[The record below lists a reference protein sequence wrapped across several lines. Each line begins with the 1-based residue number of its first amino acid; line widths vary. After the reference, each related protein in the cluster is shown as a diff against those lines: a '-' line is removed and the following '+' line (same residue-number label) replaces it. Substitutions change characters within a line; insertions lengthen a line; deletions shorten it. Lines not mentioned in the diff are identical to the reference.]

1 MTLATTLNFSPTTP
15 APPSGQQNVTP
26 QNDGGSPTCNQSFY
40 DPLMVGDSGS
50 GGTAGNVP
58 APPSGAAAAGKF
70 LKADGT
76 WEVPPGSGGTFLEE
90 VISFTGTSGAF
101 SHAPIQLYGLYRN
114 GIRMTDLAGSP
125 AIQSFSYTGTAITL
139 SVTAGGSD
147 VFIAVYTH

>member
-1 MTLATTLNFSPTTP
+1 MTLASTINFSPTTP

-58 APPSGAAAAGKF
+58 APGAGDAAAGKF

-76 WEVPPGSGGTFLEE
+76 WEIPTVSTSITSVRACSERPRRLHRRTRPGHNSRRGHHRDEIRG
-90 VISFTGTSGAF
+90 
-101 SHAPIQLYGLYRN
+101 SHLVSMDRVRWTNLYLV
-114 GIRMTDLAGSP
+114 AS
-125 AIQSFSYTGTAITL
+125 
-139 SVTAGGSD
+139 AGGITASAKC
-147 VFIAVYTH
+147 IT